1 MAAVHHTADWKI
13 GEGHDPQ
20 SIQSTAT
27 LLYFISAL
35 CGYGAAA
42 FVPSLTLERALF
54 YRELS
59 GLPGVVLATPSCID
73 TWAWHPANGG
83 GVGLTMDSRRPG
95 ELTSISTKFAVACR
109 WVLPFHSYVNC
120 G

>member
-1 MAAVHHTADWKI
+1 VHHTADWKI

-54 YRELS
+54 YRELADGCYRWGHRS
-59 GLPGVVLATPSCID
+59 
-73 TWAWHPANGG
+73 PACCN
-83 GVGLTMDSRRPG
+83 SR
-95 ELTSISTKFAVACR
+95 
-109 WVLPFHSYVNC
+109 
-120 G
+120 